1 MRRILPL
8 ALAALLA
15 CAAVWPA
22 GAASAK
28 TFDTWPSVTAALSG
42 LQTPW
47 EPRHTIGLTL
57 DPKLGIDV
65 TRCTG
70 KKGYLIHARYASP
83 RNRRAFSI
91 VEQPNG
97 VNCVRTNMSGYG
109 RIGIVRVLGYT
120 FDIYGR
126 CKAARCPGWTVVKR
140 GLVRMRPASPG
151 ASVSSVRIA
160 TKGLTYEEVRWLT
173 EGLALPSFN

>member
-1 MRRILPL
+1 M
-8 ALAALLA
+8 
-15 CAAVWPA
+15 
-22 GAASAK
+22 
-28 TFDTWPSVTAALSG
+28 
-42 LQTPW
+42 
-47 EPRHTIGLTL
+47 
-57 DPKLGIDV
+57 
-65 TRCTG
+65 
-70 KKGYLIHARYASP
+70 
-83 RNRRAFSI
+83 
-91 VEQPNG
+91 
-97 VNCVRTNMSGYG
+97 
-109 RIGIVRVLGYT
+109 LGYT